1 MALTIYGS
9 PYSRTLR
16 VLWAAAEL
24 GVVYEHVPLEADD
37 PALKQ
42 ADYLRINPSGT
53 IPVIVDDGFALT
65 ESLAINLYLAKKYGS
80 GGDAPLYPAD
90 PREEAEIWRWTLWAQ
105 VHLEPWVQQD
115 ARLADLRRAIGTHA
129 RAAANAALAVLNG
142 RLAERAWLAAE
153 HFTIGDL
160 NVAAVLS
167 PSRTRLLDLAAHP
180 QVEAWLLRCYGR
192 PASVETRRRFTP

>member
-1 MALTIYGS
+1 MTLTIYGS

-16 VLWAAAEL
+16 VLWAAGEL
-24 GVVYEHVPLEADD
+24 GVDYEHVPLAADD

-42 ADYLRINPSGT
+42 PDYLRINPSGT
-53 IPVIVDDGFALT
+53 IPAIVDDGFALS

-80 GGDAPLYPAD
+80 DGDAPLYPAD
-90 PREEAEIWRWTLWAQ
+90 PRTEAEIWRWTLWAQ

-115 ARLADLRRAIGTHA
+115 TRLADLRAAIGTHA
-129 RAAANAALAVLNG
+129 RAATDAALSVLNG
-142 RLAERAWLAAE
+142 WLDRRAWLASD

-160 NVAAVLS
+160 NVATVLS

-180 QVEAWLLRCYGR
+180 RVEAWLLRCYER
-192 PASVETRRRFTP
+192 PAAVATRRRFTP

>member
-1 MALTIYGS
+1 M
-9 PYSRTLR
+9 
-16 VLWAAAEL
+16 LWAAAEL
-24 GVVYEHVPLEADD
+24 GVDYEHVPLEADD

-53 IPVIVDDGFALT
+53 VPAIVDDGFALT

-115 ARLADLRRAIGTHA
+115 ARLADLRQAMGTHA
-129 RAAANAALAVLNG
+129 RTAANAALAVLNV
-142 RLAERAWLAAE
+142 RLAERAWLAAD

-167 PSRTRLLDLAAHP
+167 PSRTRLLDLGALP
-180 QVEAWLLRCYGR
+180 RVEAWLLRCYGR
-192 PASVETRRRFTP
+192 PAAVATRRRFIP

>member
-24 GVVYEHVPLEADD
+24 GVSYEHVPLSFDD

-42 ADYLRINPSGT
+42 VDYLRINPSGA
-53 IPVIVDDGFALT
+53 IPAIVDDGFALS

-90 PREEAEIWRWTLWAQ
+90 LRDEAEIWRWTLWAQ

-115 ARLADLRRAIGTHA
+115 VRLADLRQAIGAHA
-129 RAAANAALAVLNG
+129 RDAANAALAVLGG
-142 RLAERAWLAAE
+142 RLGERGWLVGD

-167 PSRTRLLDLAAHP
+167 PSRTKLLDLRAHP
-180 QVEAWLLRCYGR
+180 HVEAWLLRCYER
-192 PASVETRRRFTP
+192 PAAVTTRRRFAP

>member
-24 GVVYEHVPLEADD
+24 GVSYEHVPLSFDD

-42 ADYLRINPSGT
+42 ADFLRINPSGA
-53 IPVIVDDGFALT
+53 IPAIVDDGFALS

-90 PREEAEIWRWTLWAQ
+90 LRDEAEIWRWTLWAQ
-105 VHLEPWVQQD
+105 VHLEPWMQQD
-115 ARLADLRRAIGTHA
+115 VRLADLRQAIGTHA
-129 RAAANAALAVLNG
+129 REAAKGALMVLDG
-142 RLAERAWLAAE
+142 RLAERGWLASD

-167 PSRTRLLDLAAHP
+167 PSRTRLLDLGAHP
-180 QVEAWLLRCYGR
+180 QVEDWLRRCYGR
-192 PASVETRRRFTP
+192 PAAVATRHRYSP